1 MCRQSGLY
9 CVADLAAGWARQSG
23 QMPLPMPC
31 FAIRGDL
38 PDEVRLGI
46 ETALRDSI
54 RYALAHRAEA
64 SAFAAQCAHG
74 MACWEADPAALG
86 TYVSERS
93 LDMDD
98 PQRLAVEEFLRRG
111 HDAQIVPD
119 ALPIRFVG
127 S

>member
-1 MCRQSGLY
+1 
-9 CVADLAAGWARQSG
+9 V
-23 QMPLPMPC
+23 
-31 FAIRGDL
+31 
-38 PDEVRLGI
+38 

-54 RYALAHRAEA
+54 RYALAHRSEA
-64 SAFAAQCAHG
+64 SAFAVNSARG
-74 MACWEADPAALG
+74 MASWEADPAALG

-111 HDAQIVPD
+111 HDAEIVPN
-119 ALPIRFVG
+119 ALPIRFVE